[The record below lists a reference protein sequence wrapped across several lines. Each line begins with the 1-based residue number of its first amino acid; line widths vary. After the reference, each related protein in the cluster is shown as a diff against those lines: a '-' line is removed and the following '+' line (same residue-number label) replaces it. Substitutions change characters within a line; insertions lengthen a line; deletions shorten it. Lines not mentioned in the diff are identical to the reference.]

1 MCSHFRCQFHK
12 FESLDWCF
20 VMCLEFQFKNLIDRK
35 SSFKTCI
42 KVLPTTEPPCEAVL
56 LCTVMVLRTDKIL
69 WSNIS
74 ENWIIKIT
82 FTFARISTLHMSKA
96 GFYKVINISWSLD
109 ENVGGMSLKS
119 GCLWE
124 LFCHINWSISRVS
137 SPRIISLHITQTRQ
151 EIISFM
157 CFQLPCK
164 DTLVYHHNHNPASQ
178 QTEHRER
185 GKQW

>member
-1 MCSHFRCQFHK
+1 
-12 FESLDWCF
+12 
-20 VMCLEFQFKNLIDRK
+20 
-35 SSFKTCI
+35 
-42 KVLPTTEPPCEAVL
+42 
-56 LCTVMVLRTDKIL
+56 MVLRTDKIL

-96 GFYKVINISWSLD
+96 AFYKVINISWSLD
-109 ENVGGMSLKS
+109 GNVGGMSLKS

-137 SPRIISLHITQTRQ
+137 SPCIISLHITQTRQ

-164 DTLVYHHNHNPASQ
+164 DTPVYHHNHKPASQ
-178 QTEHRER
+178 QTERMREENHDKIAIVTSICGQNR
-185 GKQW
+185 NNNNSLTHASILFTNPWPPWPCNVRCTRCLHDTAWRSVFSWP

>member
-1 MCSHFRCQFHK
+1 
-12 FESLDWCF
+12 
-20 VMCLEFQFKNLIDRK
+20 
-35 SSFKTCI
+35 
-42 KVLPTTEPPCEAVL
+42 
-56 LCTVMVLRTDKIL
+56 MVLRTDKIL

-137 SPRIISLHITQTRQ
+137 SPCIISLHITQTRQ

-164 DTLVYHHNHNPASQ
+164 DTPMYHQWWFIITTNPPASRHGERKTMIKLQ
-178 QTEHRER
+178 LKRLSLGMVKTAIITIHWHMPPFYSLLPDHR
-185 GKQW
+185 GHAM